1 MSRILV
7 LFSSYVLLSQPSY
20 AKVSVKLEEQ
30 PIAVKTAK
38 YEARIEPDGCLTQL
52 KLGGIN
58 YFAPGVSVSRGS
70 YFYQNG
76 PLKLRNLKRMDDDI
90 VVANSEQ
97 ASIRYEFDDD
107 RLTAHV
113 TNASD
118 TDMVFF
124 VVLNGLVSVGRLA
137 AGELQPTPLLGKHT
151 QASFFI
157 DKHRLEITGFD
168 RLWGPWQGPHQVVE
182 TALKP
187 DESRTL
193 TFQAFESNEAERLKI
208 LSYKSAPAEAD
219 LTISSPREYQVIQRD
234 SKTSGRVLVSGR
246 TQIDASTIKLRVVGN
261 SIADDLNASHSIAIN
276 TDTHKFSQWLVMP
289 AGGWYRLE
297 ARALTGDKVIAEAAV
312 EHFGI
317 GEVFVGAGQS
327 NSTNC
332 GQFKTTQTSGM
343 VSSFSGKHWQ
353 IADDPQPGVADRS
366 QGGSFWPAFGDKMF
380 DKLGVPIGV
389 ATTGYGGTSVN
400 QWQPDGDLFQR
411 WMMQRIHQ
419 LGPDGFRAV
428 LWHQGESD
436 VHMPSDEY
444 YAKLKNTILSSVKHA
459 GWEFP
464 WFVAQ
469 ASYHNAENSKY
480 ASVRNAQKRL
490 WEEGIAQPGPDTDT
504 LTGDHRDFK
513 GKGIHFSPK
522 GLKVHGEMW
531 AEKVIP
537 YVRTQLSIQSNAK
550 AQQSN

>member
-1 MSRILV
+1 MNRLLM
-7 LFSSYVLLSQPSY
+7 LFLSYALLSQYSY

-30 PIAVKTAK
+30 PIAVKTAN

-52 KLGGIN
+52 KIGGIN
-58 YFAPGVSVSRGS
+58 YFAPGVSISRGS

-90 VVANSEQ
+90 VVANSQQ

-107 RLTAHV
+107 QLTAHIA
-113 TNASD
+113 NASD

-193 TFQAFESNEAERLKI
+193 TFQAFETTEAERLKI
-208 LSYKSAPAEAD
+208 LSYKSVPAETD
-219 LTISSPREYQVIQRD
+219 LTISSPREYQVIQRN

-246 TQIDASTIKLRVVGN
+246 TQTDASTIKLRVVGN

-276 TDTHKFSQWLVMP
+276 PGTNKFSQWLIMP

-297 ARALTGDKVIAEAAV
+297 ARALTDDRVIAEASV

-380 DKLGVPIGV
+380 DELGVPIGV

-444 YAKLKNTILSSVKHA
+444 YAKLKNTILSSVKYT

-504 LTGDHRDFK
+504 LTGDHRDFN

-537 YVRTQLSIQSNAK
+537 YVRTQLSMQSNAK